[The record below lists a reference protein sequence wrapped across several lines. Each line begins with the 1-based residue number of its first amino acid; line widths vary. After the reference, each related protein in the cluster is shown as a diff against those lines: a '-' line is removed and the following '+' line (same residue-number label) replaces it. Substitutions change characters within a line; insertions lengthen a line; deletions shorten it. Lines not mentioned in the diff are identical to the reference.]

1 MAKRAVAVLLMA
13 TGLVGGALHVCA
25 QGVGV
30 ATAQVRPAGSF
41 DKLRTGSSTAVGAS
55 APTSA
60 QDDKGN
66 GGTATAVADEDA
78 PGHGFEVATVKPAN
92 ENDQRM
98 WWGY

>member
-1 MAKRAVAVLLMA
+1 MAKRATAVLLMA

-30 ATAQVRPAGSF
+30 ATAQGRPAGSF
-41 DKLRTGSSTAVGAS
+41 DKLRTGSSTAVGAA

-66 GGTATAVADEDA
+66 GGAEMRAQPPPSQQASADAGRED
-78 PGHGFEVATVKPAN
+78 
-92 ENDQRM
+92 
-98 WWGY
+98 